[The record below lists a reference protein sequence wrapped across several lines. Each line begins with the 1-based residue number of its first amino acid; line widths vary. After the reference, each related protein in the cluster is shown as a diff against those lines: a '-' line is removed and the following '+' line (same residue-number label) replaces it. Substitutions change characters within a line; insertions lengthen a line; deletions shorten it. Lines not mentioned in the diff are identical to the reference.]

1 MKTFRKFQKASV
13 VVGMVYG
20 LWLGCNVDATDKDSI
35 SGRDGD
41 RGTVGDCSIIT
52 VDPGCEA
59 GRESVVRWF
68 PLRFD
73 AGACTS

>member
-35 SGRDGD
+35 SGM
-41 RGTVGDCSIIT
+41 VI
-52 VDPGCEA
+52 VA
-59 GRESVVRWF
+59 LSVVVALSLLI
-68 PLRFD
+68 PD
-73 AGACTS
+73 AKQEESL